1 MGGGTHSGDIEITG
15 GTLNGSIVLTDSSE
29 GARLTITQKAK
40 VTGNVTNRGKADVA
54 ITDGATVVGQV
65 SNSTAGGTMSV
76 VNSTIGSVPEGTTA
90 ETIVIVNSTV
100 DGTLTTNTAENA
112 AVMVGGKTYETLGAA
127 ITAGQSRGHHLR
139 PEGHPRGGR
148 HCRALW

>member
-1 MGGGTHSGDIEITG
+1 M
-15 GTLNGSIVLTDSSE
+15 
-29 GARLTITQKAK
+29 
-40 VTGNVTNRGKADVA
+40 TNSGKADVA
-54 ITDGATVVGQV
+54 ITDGATVSGQV

-112 AVMVGGKTYETLGAA
+112 AVMVGGKT
-127 ITAGQSRGHHLR
+127 
-139 PEGHPRGGR
+139 
-148 HCRALW
+148 

>member
-1 MGGGTHSGDIEITG
+1 M
-15 GTLNGSIVLTDSSE
+15 
-29 GARLTITQKAK
+29 
-40 VTGNVTNRGKADVA
+40 A
-54 ITDGATVVGQV
+54 ITDGATVSGQV

-127 ITAGQSRGHHLR
+127 ITAAKAGDTIYVLKDIPEAAGIAVPSGKNFTIDFGGHAYTLKDPGAGSAGTESNGFHNGFL
-139 PEGHPRGGR
+139 
-148 HCRALW
+148 

>member
-1 MGGGTHSGDIEITG
+1 M
-15 GTLNGSIVLTDSSE
+15 
-29 GARLTITQKAK
+29 
-40 VTGNVTNRGKADVA
+40 TNSGKADVA
-54 ITDGATVVGQV
+54 ITDGATVDGQV
-65 SNSTAGGTMSV
+65 SNSAGGTMSV

-127 ITAGQSRGHHLR
+127 ITAAKAGDTI
-139 PEGHPRGGR
+139 
-148 HCRALW
+148 